1 MYWGHWIHVM
11 IFHIFTW
18 PLPPKESSL
27 QFCLSVH
34 LSNITFSF
42 SEYCFPYPSPNIVF
56 LFLPRSSSPQLTK
69 YFSFQIF
76 FFSKYFPPFSS
87 PLQAKYFPSFLSL
100 FFSPPP
106 NIFLLKT
113 FSSFSF
119 FLARSLVWP
128 GLPAFFK
135 GSFLLLK
142 SFITWLCWIEQN
154 SNHIVEHWK
163 MLSKRHQTP
172 HVHFAP

>member
-1 MYWGHWIHVM
+1 MSYFYWLTPDSLTIGTYKMILVMYWGHWIHVM
-11 IFHIFTW
+11 IIHIFTW
-18 PLPPKESSL
+18 PLSTEGVESTRGNSVSQYICPASL
-27 QFCLSVH
+27 
-34 LSNITFSF
+34 
-42 SEYCFPYPSPNIVF
+42 FPSQIIVF

-119 FLARSLVWP
+119 FLARGLVWP
-128 GLPAFFK
+128 GLPAFF
-135 GSFLLLK
+135 LK
-142 SFITWLCWIEQN
+142 
-154 SNHIVEHWK
+154 
-163 MLSKRHQTP
+163 
-172 HVHFAP
+172 VHFCC

>member
-56 LFLPRSSSPQLTK
+56 LFLPRSSSPPQKWHFPSPNIAKGWNSNERFALFTC
-69 YFSFQIF
+69 YGLYF
-76 FFSKYFPPFSS
+76 FFQASLPPGFLTVPRLRWYRNWLQLERNKWIWNELSVNFTSYTNSHEISS
-87 PLQAKYFPSFLSL
+87 TKAFYRIGHCLRVLLTLPSL
-100 FFSPPP
+100 
-106 NIFLLKT
+106 
-113 FSSFSF
+113 
-119 FLARSLVWP
+119 
-128 GLPAFFK
+128 
-135 GSFLLLK
+135 
-142 SFITWLCWIEQN
+142 WLW
-154 SNHIVEHWK
+154 S
-163 MLSKRHQTP
+163 
-172 HVHFAP
+172 